1 MFSDILTFTIY
12 YIGCF
17 DMEDTTESISTGK
30 KRSQEAK
37 VGRIKYTLQLIKE
50 IRRDIAEVKL
60 MQRTIFSGLKGFFNF
75 GKPFIEKI
83 CCVDEVDVA
92 ILQVLYEAG
101 SGGVFPKDI
110 ASKLAEYK
118 ITRHHVSRRLLRMNK
133 RLEKE
138 LGQRIAEK
146 RGHHWALT
154 GFAVEVWG
162 ETEKEEG

>member
-1 MFSDILTFTIY
+1 
-12 YIGCF
+12 
-17 DMEDTTESISTGK
+17 MESTTESISTGRK

-37 VGRIKYTLQLIKE
+37 VGRVKYTLQLIKE

-60 MQRTIFSGLKGFFNF
+60 MQRTIFRGLKDYFHFE
-75 GKPFIEKI
+75 KPFIEKI
-83 CCVDEVDVA
+83 SCVDQVDVD
-92 ILQVLYEAG
+92 ILQLLYEAG
-101 SGGVFPKDI
+101 SGGILPKDV

-138 LGQRIAEK
+138 LGQGVAEK

-154 GFAVEVWG
+154 SFTVDVWQ
-162 ETEKEEG
+162 ETEKEEGTGEGKIVF